1 MLSLSGTL
9 QRGSIKKGDNL
20 VAAGFGERLPATV
33 TDIQVFKKSMPQC
46 VAGDHVGLLLRGVR
60 KDQLLRGMCL
70 ARPENA
76 ADALRNEFEATIY
89 MLKASEGG
97 SDRPLLP
104 NAHLNAFCN
113 MWGSSAIVRFGPP
126 TPEVPKARAKATK
139 TRDKSDKTSPQPTDA
154 AAAPAGGSQSGA
166 MLMPGEATT
175 ARILICKQ
183 HFVEKGFQF
192 SMRNL
197 ATQKT
202 VLTGLVT
209 NLLPVNPVQIP
220 GFNFMPPKPVRV
232 EKPDERRKEA
242 SSSSPPAGAPSAGK
256 KKK

>member
-1 MLSLSGTL
+1 MLDSLSSLFPDTGTL
-9 QRGSIKKGDNL
+9 QRGCIKKGDNL
-20 VAAGFGERLPATV
+20 VAAGFGERLPVTV
-33 TDIQVFKKSMPQC
+33 TDIQVFKKSLPQC
-46 VAGDHVGLLLRGVR
+46 IAGDHVGLLVRGAR
-60 KDQLLRGMCL
+60 KEQLLRGMCL
-70 ARPENA
+70 ARPDNA
-76 ADALRNEFEATIY
+76 AEALRNEFEATIY

-113 MWGSSAIVRFGPP
+113 MWNAPSIVRFGPP
-126 TPEVPKARAKATK
+126 TPEATK
-139 TRDKSDKTSPQPTDA
+139 TRDKTASPKGRDKSSAQQQQAATA
-154 AAAPAGGSQSGA
+154 AAASPSGA

-175 ARILICKQ
+175 ARILINKP

-209 NLLPVNPVQIP
+209 NVLPVNQVQIP

-232 EKPDERRKEA
+232 ERPDEKRKE
-242 SSSSPPAGAPSAGK
+242 SSQPSASAK